1 MVRPR
6 PPLRSLR
13 SQRDAVQV
21 FARQPSPRI
30 IATGLI
36 GALALRARDHR
47 FDRRDGAI
55 VAAVVTTRGLHEWVI
70 HRFVLH
76 AAPRDV
82 LGVTIDP
89 GAGHRAHHDHPDTI
103 DDALLKPRDAV
114 LFLAM
119 IAVYVGGACGPW
131 RHRLAPRNT
140 LTGVATAYAALL
152 TYEWTHYLD
161 HTTVPLRSRVARQLR
176 AHHRLHHYRDERAW
190 LGITST
196 IGDRVFRT
204 SPPSADERTG
214 QRLGV

>member
-1 MVRPR
+1 M
-6 PPLRSLR
+6 RSLR
-13 SQRDAVQV
+13 SRRGAIRV

-36 GALALRARDHR
+36 GVLALRARDRR

-55 VAAVVTTRGLHEWVI
+55 VAAVVATRGLHEWVI

-76 AAPRDV
+76 ATPREV

-89 GAGHRAHHDHPDTI
+89 GTGHRAHHDHPDTI

-119 IAVYVGGACGPW
+119 IAAYVSGAYRPW

-140 LTGVATAYAALL
+140 LTGVAAAYAALL